1 MISPDLTRAVDRNKL
16 ELMGKVWTVD
26 AVQKNVSTALYSNI
40 SALAESP
47 KQEGLLYV
55 GTDDGLVQISE
66 DAGAHWRK
74 VETPAGAPADGYV
87 QRIIASQH
95 DAGVVYLA
103 YDSHQNGDFKPYVI
117 KSADKGKTWVSISGN
132 LPENGAV
139 YAIAE
144 DHVDRNLLFAGTE
157 FGLYFTKIGGEKW
170 TKLSA
175 GLPTIMVRDLAIQRQ
190 VDDLVIGTFGRGIY
204 VLDDYSPLR
213 AATDE
218 MLTKESAIFPV
229 KTALSYLPNSRFGAR
244 TTSAWG
250 CGWRRIRLSERRSR
264 TT

>member
-1 MISPDLTRAVDRNKL
+1 VDRNKL
-16 ELMGKVWTVD
+16 ALMGKVWTVD

-40 SALAESP
+40 SSLAESP

-66 DAGAHWRK
+66 DGGANWRK
-74 VETPAGAPADGYV
+74 VEKPGGAPEDGYV

-95 DAGVVYLA
+95 DAGVVYVA

-117 KSADKGKTWVSISGN
+117 KSADKGRTWTNISGN
-132 LPENGAV
+132 LPEGSV

-144 DHVDRNLLFAGTE
+144 DHVDKNLVFVGTE

-170 TKLSA
+170 FKLGA

-190 VDDLVIGTFGRGIY
+190 MDDLVIGTFGRGIY
-204 VLDDYSPLR
+204 ILDDYSPLQ
-213 AATDE
+213 
-218 MLTKESAIFPV
+218 KETAIFPV
-229 KTALSYLPNSRFGAR
+229 
-244 TTSAWG
+244 
-250 CGWRRIRLSERRSR
+250 
-264 TT
+264 